1 MATTVGAPLRAGVLA
16 DLAGQRAEHIVP
28 VLDGYESPGSPSSA
42 ALVAPGKSSSV
53 A

>member
-28 VLDGYESPGSPSSA
+28 VLDGYESPSSA
-42 ALVAPGKSSSV
+42 ALVAPGEPSSV
-53 A
+53 S